1 MKCVYGWAGVRY
13 VITKFSRM
21 DSLPN
26 FVTHGAP
33 LRMLCARESSTIILC
48 FFVMLPASLLSS
60 ICKQKLKIS
69 HLFTFSF
76 HFMINFYVII
86 FQNYGSSSVSLD
98 KLGLSELTPGPA
110 SWNVEVFVQALKEMV
125 CNWLFQHINCRG
137 FRSVDRVL
145 NWLDL
150 ALYNH
155 VVSASILCHPC
166 YLLRTSRDHVTAV

>member
-1 MKCVYGWAGVRY
+1 M
-13 VITKFSRM
+13 II
-21 DSLPN
+21 N
-26 FVTHGAP
+26 FVMP
-33 LRMLCARESSTIILC
+33 
-48 FFVMLPASLLSS
+48 PASLLSS
-60 ICKQKLKIS
+60 VWFQAEDVDRQCGLMSASLQWVTEIT
-69 HLFTFSF
+69 HPFTFSF
-76 HFMINFYVII
+76 HVMINLYVSLF

-125 CNWLFQHINCRG
+125 CNWLFQHINCRR

-145 NWLDL
+145 NWPDL

>member
-1 MKCVYGWAGVRY
+1 MLCH
-13 VITKFSRM
+13 
-21 DSLPN
+21 LPH
-26 FVTHGAP
+26 FYHLCGSKH
-33 LRMLCARESSTIILC
+33 RMLIGSVGSCPLH
-48 FFVMLPASLLSS
+48 
-60 ICKQKLKIS
+60 CKWVNEIT
-69 HLFTFSF
+69 HPFTFSF
-76 HFMINFYVII
+76 HVMINLYVSLF

-125 CNWLFQHINCRG
+125 CNWLFQHINCRR

-145 NWLDL
+145 NWPDL

-155 VVSASILCHPC
+155 VVSASILYHPC

>member
-1 MKCVYGWAGVRY
+1 
-13 VITKFSRM
+13 
-21 DSLPN
+21 
-26 FVTHGAP
+26 
-33 LRMLCARESSTIILC
+33 MLKEAREASPWWEPWEKRVSGITHSWKSNSKKAQCLSIILC

-60 ICKQKLKIS
+60 ICKQKIEIT

-125 CNWLFQHINCRG
+125 CNWLFQHIKGGRG
-137 FRSVDRVL
+137 FRWVDRVL
-145 NWLDL
+145 NWPDL
-150 ALYNH
+150 ALHNH

-166 YLLRTSRDHVTAV
+166 YLLGTSRDHVTAV